1 MAKLGERELVCAEV
15 LVGKG
20 KRSVRSMAKELGVD
34 ESTLRY
40 RLARRRQGAVDGRTQ
55 QPEACA
61 PFENVIQAWIDRQ
74 PWDSTDGRDRP
85 ESIKTLYEQLVSE
98 HGYSG
103 SYKAVQRY
111 VRRRAPAPKVRPV
124 RRIETRPGTQGQ
136 VDWGTRKI
144 FVHELG
150 GVTPLKAFL
159 MTLSHSRIS
168 PVRFYLDETQLSW
181 LDGHNHALTFLG
193 GVPLTLRIDN
203 LKTGVKKGAG
213 AWAELN
219 DTYQAYGDEMGFL
232 IDPARPR
239 SGRDKGKVE
248 RRVQDVI
255 GGIIRTDERFV
266 TLSDL
271 NEATSERIIQRA
283 KKLTN
288 PVTGDSV
295 YDTWLQERE
304 VLQALPAVLPVPFDV
319 QVVRT
324 VGRDC
329 LINFEGR
336 QYAVPFPHAHRA
348 VQVRGAPGKV
358 QILADGR
365 VVQEYPRGT
374 KSRLLV
380 DQSCYDPVK
389 VSNSKPAISGPM
401 KQRVEAPAPLG
412 RIGRTIVADKSW
424 EAARRPLSDYEA
436 LLRRTR

>member
-1 MAKLGERELVCAEV
+1 MAKLGERDLVCAEV
-15 LVGKG
+15 LVGNG
-20 KRSVRSMAKELGVD
+20 KSVRSVAKDLGVD

-40 RLARRRQGAVDGRTQ
+40 RLARRRKGAVDGRTQ
-55 QPEACA
+55 QAEACA
-61 PFENVIQAWIDRQ
+61 PFEDVIRAWIDRQ
-74 PWDSTDGRDRP
+74 PWDSTDGLDRP
-85 ESIKTLYEQLVSE
+85 ESIKVLFEQLVGE

-103 SYKAVQRY
+103 SYKAVQRF
-111 VRRRAPAPKVRPV
+111 VRRRAPAPQVRPV
-124 RRIETRPGTQGQ
+124 RRVETRPGTQAQ

-150 GVTPLKAFL
+150 GVTPLSAFL
-159 MTLSHSRIS
+159 MTLSHSRMN

-181 LDGHNHALTFLG
+181 LDGHNHALRFLG
-193 GVPLTLRIDN
+193 GVPLTVRIDN

-219 DTYQAYGDEMGFL
+219 DTYLAYGDEVGFL
-232 IDPARPR
+232 IDPTRPR

-248 RRVQDVI
+248 RRVRDVVGAI
-255 GGIIRTDERFV
+255 VRKGERFI
-266 TLSDL
+266 SIEDL
-271 NEATSERIIQRA
+271 NSAVLERTVARS
-283 KKLTN
+283 KKLIN

-295 YDTWLQERE
+295 HDTWLAERE
-304 VLQALPAVLPVPFDV
+304 VLQALPAALPIPFDV

-336 QYAVPFPHAHRA
+336 QYAVPFRFTGRP

-358 QILADGR
+358 QILADGEI
-365 VVQEYPRGT
+365 VQEYPRGT
-374 KSRLLV
+374 KARLLV
-380 DQSCYDPVK
+380 DQSCYEPVR

-401 KQRVEAPAPLG
+401 ERRVQAPAPLG

-436 LLRRTR
+436 LLRRSR